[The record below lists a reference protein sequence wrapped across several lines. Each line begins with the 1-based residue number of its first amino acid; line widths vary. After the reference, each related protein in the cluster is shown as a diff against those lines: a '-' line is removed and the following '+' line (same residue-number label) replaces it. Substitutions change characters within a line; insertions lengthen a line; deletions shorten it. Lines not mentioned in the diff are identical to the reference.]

1 MNHRNA
7 RMAHRSTP
15 MEHRPMLTEPRG
27 APPGPAASPLAQAY
41 RAAHYRIDTDPPLVL
56 RIGQAHPAL
65 RALAPHGGV
74 FLTAC
79 NPRSRR
85 LRPAANAR
93 RLRALRRAV
102 AGLGH
107 AWLPGRGL
115 DPRGLWPDEPSLWIP
130 GLSLDAGLRLARRF
144 GQNALVWCGP
154 DTVARLAWTAR
165 CGPAGTDGH
174 GADGHGAD

>member
-1 MNHRNA
+1 MD
-7 RMAHRSTP
+7 
-15 MEHRPMLTEPRG
+15 TEPRS
-27 APPGPAASPLAQAY
+27 APPGQADPALARAY

-56 RIGQAHPAL
+56 RIGQTHPAL
-65 RALAPHGGV
+65 RTLFPRGGV

-93 RLRALRRAV
+93 RMRALRRAV
-102 AGLGH
+102 ERSGL

-115 DPRGLWPDEPSLWIP
+115 DPAGLWPDEPSLWIP
-130 GLSLDAGLRLARRF
+130 ALSPDEGLRLARRF

-154 DTVARLAWTAR
+154 DAVARLAWASPPAAR
-165 CGPAGTDGH
+165 IC
-174 GADGHGAD
+174 